1 MCLDSDDECDES
13 GDESLS
19 GTIMKPIADS
29 NVEGSL
35 DGIRLGSSDCMRLG
49 SSDGKRLGS
58 SDGNRLGSLDAKRLG
73 LSIGK
78 RLCSSNGNADSN
90 DEGSLDGK
98 RLGSSDGK
106 RLGSSDG
113 IRLGW
118 PNKPNTDIEP
128 FAASQQTPVT
138 SEPIN
143 LSVVA
148 TLETIYASSED
159 SNCFLGPSVS

>member
-1 MCLDSDDECDES
+1 
-13 GDESLS
+13 
-19 GTIMKPIADS
+19 
-29 NVEGSL
+29 
-35 DGIRLGSSDCMRLG
+35 
-49 SSDGKRLGS
+49 
-58 SDGNRLGSLDAKRLG
+58 
-73 LSIGK
+73 
-78 RLCSSNGNADSN
+78 
-90 DEGSLDGK
+90 LDGK

-159 SNCFLGPSVS
+159 SNCSLDIEPFAATPLTLHQKELIYTSSEDSNCSLDINPFLSDQPSVLPSDEPCVLPSDEPCCLTIGRAIRASIGRAKCLAI